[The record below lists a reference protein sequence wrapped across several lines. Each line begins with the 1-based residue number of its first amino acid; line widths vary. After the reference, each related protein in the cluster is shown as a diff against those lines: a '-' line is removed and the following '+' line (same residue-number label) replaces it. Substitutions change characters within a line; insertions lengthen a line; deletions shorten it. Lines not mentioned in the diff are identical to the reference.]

1 MKKSKPKSYAQ
12 QLSPWCLLRL
22 FPNRKP
28 ILVGRFRSY
37 NDAEGYL
44 QTLRGLIP
52 NVSYA
57 HCIRSRRSTTTHFR
71 RLREILAAEKR
82 LD

>member
-12 QLSPWCLLRL
+12 KLSTWCLLRL

-28 ILVGRFRSY
+28 IIVGRFRSY

-44 QTLRGLIP
+44 KTFCQ
-52 NVSYA
+52 
-57 HCIRSRRSTTTHFR
+57 
-71 RLREILAAEKR
+71 LAVPK
-82 LD
+82 